1 LTVFLR
7 EDDLNLSGEIRILV
21 NGKLAFKG
29 VPKRS
34 AALLLDTARNG
45 LDPALT
51 YDAAV
56 ELKVD

>member
-1 LTVFLR
+1 MTVFLR